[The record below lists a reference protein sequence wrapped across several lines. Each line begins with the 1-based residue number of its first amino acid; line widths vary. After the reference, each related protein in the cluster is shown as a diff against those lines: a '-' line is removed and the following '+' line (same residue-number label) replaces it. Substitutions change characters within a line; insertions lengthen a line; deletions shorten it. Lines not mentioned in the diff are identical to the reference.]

1 MFIYSANAEYFNA
14 STLFEDYIANGFQ
27 YKPRNPSDARDDTK
41 KYDKHG
47 NPNNRYRF
55 VSFDTRNDNI
65 EVSGDKRRN
74 CTKMY
79 IVQLYAYLMRLWNAN
94 VRVDTA

>member
-1 MFIYSANAEYFNA
+1 MFIFSANGEYFNA
-14 STLFEDYIANGFQ
+14 STIFEDYIANGFQ
-27 YKPRNPSDARDDTK
+27 YKPRNPNDARDDTK

-65 EVSGDKRRN
+65 EVGADLWAK
-74 CTKMY
+74 Y
-79 IVQLYAYLMRLWNAN
+79 IYSESDDPYTRKFWKIFQ
-94 VRVDTA
+94 

>member
-1 MFIYSANAEYFNA
+1 MEKFLSYLHSYCPCYVYLLVMFIFSANAEYFNA

-65 EVSGDKRRN
+65 EVGD
-74 CTKMY
+74 
-79 IVQLYAYLMRLWNAN
+79 
-94 VRVDTA
+94 

>member
-1 MFIYSANAEYFNA
+1 MFVFSANAEYFNA
-14 STLFEDYIANGFQ
+14 STIFEDYLTNGFQ
-27 YKPRNPSDARDDTK
+27 YAPRNPSDARDDRK

-65 EVSGDKRRN
+65 EVGP
-74 CTKMY
+74 
-79 IVQLYAYLMRLWNAN
+79 L
-94 VRVDTA
+94 